1 MKKLVFSLMALIAAF
16 TTFAQEDIPL
26 DATIDFVQFDKA
38 VKGVEVDGYVC
49 TTTAEDPTVYS
60 ALFTLNELNGA
71 LTAFHVSF
79 YNLITSGNDE
89 FIPVKELQD
98 LRKNKQEEADIL
110 IKEDE
115 KKELKSSPR
124 PATPTAF
131 WQRWRPE
138 PTPST
143 AASRIFPR
151 AWRRRTFP

>member
-49 TTTAEDPTVYS
+49 TITAEDPTVYS

-89 FIPVKELQD
+89 FIPVKEYEVDGKKAYLGTNNFQSSGETPMNVLVVLFSD
-98 LRKNKQEEADIL
+98 LRMTIVINAETSIPVETLEMIM
-110 IKEDE
+110 
-115 KKELKSSPR
+115 KKLV
-124 PATPTAF
+124 F
-131 WQRWRPE
+131 
-138 PTPST
+138 
-143 AASRIFPR
+143 
-151 AWRRRTFP
+151 